1 MSGGHKKLESALD
14 DLQSQLDEMRSLDP
28 DLAAHL
34 GSTIDQAKAVLAGRP
49 TEQDEHRSMIDQ
61 LKDAVLKYE
70 ASHPTLA
77 GNIGSVIDALGQMG
91 I

>member
-1 MSGGHKKLESALD
+1 MSEHEQLRTALAN
-14 DLQSQLDEMRSLDP
+14 LQTHLDELREVDP
-28 DLAAHL
+28 QIAAHL
-34 GSTIDQAKAVLAGRP
+34 GSTLDQAQNVLAGEP
-49 TEQDEHRSMIDQ
+49 DEHRSLVAD

-77 GNIGSVIDALGQMG
+77 GNIGSLIDALGRMG

>member
-1 MSGGHKKLESALD
+1 MSEHEKLRGALD
-14 DLQSQLDEMRSLDP
+14 ALQAQLDEMRQVDP
-28 DLAAHL
+28 DLATHL
-34 GSTIDQAKAVLAGRP
+34 GSTLDQAQALLAGRP
-49 TEQDEHRSMIDQ
+49 TREDEHGSLVEQ

-77 GNIGSVIDALGQMG
+77 GNIGSVINALGRMG